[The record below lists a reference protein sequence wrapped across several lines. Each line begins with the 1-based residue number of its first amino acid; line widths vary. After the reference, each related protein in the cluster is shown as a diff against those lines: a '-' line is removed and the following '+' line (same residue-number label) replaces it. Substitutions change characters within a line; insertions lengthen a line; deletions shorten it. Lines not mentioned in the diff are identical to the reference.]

1 MLKNGQAVEQPTYS
15 YIISNRLPETV
26 HVEPKPVIILEG
38 IMTLH
43 YKKLRDMMD
52 LKIRSLPTSLF
63 PGEATTRRVFIF
75 SKRILRALLPMLN
88 EEGKAEESGAT
99 TLFLVRHGETVDN
112 ARQIMQG
119 QTQGCLNERGR
130 EQAQQVARRLADEP
144 IDAVVASDLQRAIQT
159 AEIIAAPHGLSVS
172 TTPLLRERDWGSFT
186 GRFIPDLK
194 GVVWPDDIESEP
206 KLLQRAADFLQ
217 YITTTYP
224 GKRVVAVGHGIMN
237 KAVLAVYAG
246 CTMREVQRMMNA
258 EVRVLTPTAE
268 RTAASAAASMTATA
282 VATASKTSAAGAANT
297 TATASAE

>member
-1 MLKNGQAVEQPTYS
+1 
-15 YIISNRLPETV
+15 
-26 HVEPKPVIILEG
+26 
-38 IMTLH
+38 
-43 YKKLRDMMD
+43 
-52 LKIRSLPTSLF
+52 
-63 PGEATTRRVFIF
+63 
-75 SKRILRALLPMLN
+75 MLN
-88 EEGKAEESGAT
+88 EERKVEESGAT

-206 KLLQRAADFLQ
+206 KLLQRAADLLQ

-237 KAVLAVYAG
+237 KAVLAVSAG

-268 RTAASAAASMTATA
+268 RTAASAATSMTATA